1 MPEMTMARGGRR
13 RGGGGGGTVGHTQ
26 SMPFQTLSSEMVS
39 LALHWHVA
47 SQAAII
53 RMASSHQDHACEV
66 SILRMCLGRLYA
78 FCLALLDK
86 PVADLCS

>member
-1 MPEMTMARGGRR
+1 MG
-13 RGGGGGGTVGHTQ
+13 
-26 SMPFQTLSSEMVS
+26 STLPNAVSRLPSERVS
-39 LALHWHVA
+39 LALQLHMA